1 MPGVSELGKMSKAKI
16 LQKYRPKILELGGKD
31 ELRLIKET
39 FSVQQL
45 REYVED
51 FFAPGPDG
59 KYNKGGVMKKD
70 PKKAY
75 SIAEAKRKGLAT
87 FVGKDGK
94 AKAAVTKEELEKAGY
109 TTGPKGLRA
118 YLNAKGKPAEKP
130 KGGRGKPATAKPKG
144 GVKGGRGSPATAKPK
159 ASGRGGRGAP
169 ARGGRGSPA
178 TAKPEDSFFVQVITG
193 QRLKKN
199 LKKVGKAVKGRRGN

>member
-1 MPGVSELGKMSKAKI
+1 MA
-16 LQKYRPKILELGGKD
+16 Q
-31 ELRLIKET
+31 
-39 FSVQQL
+39 
-45 REYVED
+45 
-51 FFAPGPDG
+51 
-59 KYNKGGVMKKD
+59 KKD

-87 FVGKDGK
+87 FIGKDGK

-118 YLNAKGKPAEKP
+118 YLNTKGKPAKKEEKP

-199 LKKVGKAVKGRRGN
+199 LKKVGKAIKGRRGN

>member
-1 MPGVSELGKMSKAKI
+1 MA
-16 LQKYRPKILELGGKD
+16 Q
-31 ELRLIKET
+31 
-39 FSVQQL
+39 
-45 REYVED
+45 
-51 FFAPGPDG
+51 
-59 KYNKGGVMKKD
+59 KKD

-87 FVGKDGK
+87 FIGKDGK
-94 AKAAVTKEELEKAGY
+94 AKAAVTKEELEKSGHK
-109 TTGPKGLRA
+109 TLRA
-118 YLNAKGKPAEKP
+118 YLNAKGKPAKKKETP

-144 GVKGGRGSPATAKPK
+144 GVKGGRGSPATAKGK

-178 TAKPEDSFFVQVITG
+178 TAKPEDSYFVQVITG

-199 LKKVGKAVKGRRGN
+199 LKKTGKALKGRKFQ